1 MVEKLPLDFVR
12 KIYNMLTNGNDDVNF
27 YCMCIQNQN
36 REAATNSPIK
46 FALNLIK
53 INILCRLPFSK
64 HRLFSEEIGKAYLSG
79 IFVRPAIC
87 ELASGMLDNSRLI
100 TDIFGCAVTT
110 IKSRND
116 IFKDIEM
123 EIGVKGFADLRKQ
136 YDNGKLPIQQI
147 YKKISAKLKTVIDYK
162 IELSVMEKH
171 YVANKYAVRL
181 LDIAACNNVFVT
193 AIVHLGY
200 PREFIEKILKR
211 FKISVDK
218 LIITAEWETYFKN
231 EAPVN
236 PEFTGV
242 FSNDY
247 KGFIKKLMKYGCKP
261 IYYRSP
267 QALMERTVHPK
278 LSDDFRNVYDGICGL
293 NLFSGI
299 KRMSKEYELSF
310 LCIAPAVAGF
320 AQRILQKAEKD
331 ESVICLCDE
340 SSFFARLIERLCKST
355 ENIVFFPWSP
365 LATNK
370 YKSALEWKEIIE
382 ETPIFDDAYSGVFDS
397 VLRYPVSAL
406 KEPPDTLTL
415 SGIMATAWTDKSS
428 DGADNAISKVIGK
441 HKRIVIADP
450 VPGNCATSQLCSIVE
465 NIKPET
471 TYTCVTMSNILGVK
485 SADLKPLARIM
496 QGNMPMLCQIGADGK
511 RWIYSK
517 KIDSNKLDEI
527 YRAILDFSL
536 FFFRYTKDT
545 SAELTISGDD
555 ASALYMQ
562 GLSEIRNIIYQ
573 E

>member
-46 FALNLIK
+46 FAFNLIK

-64 HRLFSEEIGKAYLSG
+64 RRLFSEEIGKAYLSG

-87 ELASGMLDNSRLI
+87 ELASGTLDNSQLI

-110 IKSRND
+110 IKNRND
-116 IFKDIEM
+116 IFKDIQK

-136 YDNGKLPIQQI
+136 YDNSKLPIQQI

-162 IELSVMEKH
+162 IELSVMEKY

-181 LDIAACNNVFVT
+181 LDIAACNNVFIT
-193 AIVHLGY
+193 AIIRSGY
-200 PREFIEKILKR
+200 PREFIEKILKKY
-211 FKISVDK
+211 KISVDR
-218 LIITAEWETYFKN
+218 LIITSEGETDIKN
-231 EAPVN
+231 EALVN

-247 KGFIKKLMKYGCKP
+247 KGFIKKFMKYGCKP

-299 KRMSKEYELSF
+299 KRMSKDYELSF

-320 AQRILQKAEKD
+320 AQRVTKRIDKGEF
-331 ESVICLCDE
+331 VICLCDE
-340 SSFFARLIERLCKST
+340 NSFFARLIKRLCKNN

-370 YKSALEWKEIIE
+370 FKSALEWKEIIE
-382 ETPIFDDAYSGVFDS
+382 ETPIFDDAYSGVFDC
-397 VLRYPVSAL
+397 VLRYPVSSL
-406 KEPPDTLTL
+406 KAPPDTLTL

-428 DGADNAISKVIGK
+428 DGVDNAIRKVIGK
-441 HKRIVIADP
+441 HKKIVIADP
-450 VPGNCATSQLCSIVE
+450 VPGICATSQLCGIVE
-465 NIKPET
+465 NTKPET
-471 TYTCVTMSNILGVK
+471 IYTCVSMSNMLRQK
-485 SADLKPLARIM
+485 NTDLKPLAKIM
-496 QGNMPMLCQIGADGK
+496 QGNMPLLCQIGTDGK
-511 RWIYSK
+511 KWIYPK
-517 KIDSNKLDEI
+517 KIDNEKLDKI

-536 FFFRYTKDT
+536 DFFRYTKDT
-545 SAELTISGDD
+545 SSELTISGDD

-562 GLSEIRNIIYQ
+562 GLSEIRNMI
-573 E
+573 

>member
-64 HRLFSEEIGKAYLSG
+64 RRLFSEEIGKAYLSR

-110 IKSRND
+110 IKNRND
-116 IFKDIEM
+116 IFKDVEK

-136 YDNGKLPIQQI
+136 YDNSKLPIQQI

-181 LDIAACNNVFVT
+181 LDIAACNNVFIT
-193 AIVHLGY
+193 AIIRSSY
-200 PREFIEKILKR
+200 PREFIEKILKKY
-211 FKISVDK
+211 KISVDR
-218 LIITAEWETYFKN
+218 LIITSESETDFKN
-231 EAPVN
+231 EALVN

-247 KGFIKKLMKYGCKP
+247 NGFIKKLMKYGCKP

-278 LSDDFRNVYDGICGL
+278 LNDDFRRIYDGICGL

-299 KRMSKEYELSF
+299 KRMSREYELSF
-310 LCIAPAVAGF
+310 LCVAPAVAGF
-320 AQRILQKAEKD
+320 AKRVLQKAEKG
-331 ESVICLCDE
+331 EYVICLCDE
-340 SSFFARLIERLCKST
+340 SSFFARLIKRLCKST

-428 DGADNAISKVIGK
+428 DGVDNAISKVIGK
-441 HKRIVIADP
+441 HKRIVIADS
-450 VPGNCATSQLCSIVE
+450 VPGICATSQLCSILE
-465 NIKPET
+465 RIKPET
-471 TYTCVTMSNILGVK
+471 TYTCVTMSNMFGVK
-485 SADLKPLARIM
+485 SADLKPLARIIS
-496 QGNMPMLCQIGADGK
+496 GNMPLLCQIGADGK
-511 RWIYSK
+511 RWIYPK

-536 FFFRYTKDT
+536 NFFKYTKDA

-562 GLSEIRNIIYQ
+562 GLHEIRNMI
-573 E
+573 

>member
-64 HRLFSEEIGKAYLSG
+64 RRLFSEEIGKAYLSG

-110 IKSRND
+110 IKNRND
-116 IFKDIEM
+116 IFKDIEK

-136 YDNGKLPIQQI
+136 YDNSRLPIQQI

-181 LDIAACNNVFVT
+181 LDIAACNNVFIT
-193 AIVHLGY
+193 AIVHSGY

-218 LIITAEWETYFKN
+218 LIITTEWETYFKN
-231 EAPVN
+231 EAPDS

-310 LCIAPAVAGF
+310 LCIAPAVTGF
-320 AQRILQKAEKD
+320 AQRVLRKSEKG
-331 ESVICLCDE
+331 EYAICLCDE
-340 SSFFARLIERLCKST
+340 SSFFARLIKRLCKST

-406 KEPPDTLTL
+406 KKPPDTLTL
-415 SGIMATAWTDKSS
+415 SGIMATALTDKSS
-428 DGADNAISKVIGK
+428 DGVDNAISKVIGK

-450 VPGNCATSQLCSIVE
+450 VPGTCGSAQLCSILE
-465 NIKPET
+465 SIKPET
-471 TYTCVTMSNILGVK
+471 TYTCVTMSNMLGQK
-485 SADLKPLARIM
+485 SSDLKPLARIIR
-496 QGNMPMLCQIGADGK
+496 GNMPLLCKIGADGR
-511 RWIYSK
+511 RWIYPK
-517 KIDSNKLDEI
+517 KIDSNKLSEI
-527 YRAILDFSL
+527 HRAILDFSL
-536 FFFRYTKDT
+536 NFFKYTKDA

-562 GLSEIRNIIYQ
+562 GLPEIRNIIYQ

>member
-64 HRLFSEEIGKAYLSG
+64 QKLFSEEIGKAYLSG

-110 IKSRND
+110 IKNRND
-116 IFKDIEM
+116 IFKDIQK

-136 YDNGKLPIQQI
+136 YDNSKLPIQQI

-162 IELSVMEKH
+162 IELSVMEKY

-181 LDIAACNNVFVT
+181 LDIAACNNVFIT
-193 AIVHLGY
+193 AIIRSGY
-200 PREFIEKILKR
+200 PREFIEKILKKY
-211 FKISVDK
+211 KISVDR
-218 LIITAEWETYFKN
+218 LIITSEGETDIKN
-231 EAPVN
+231 ETLVN

-247 KGFIKKLMKYGCKP
+247 KGFIKKFMKYGCKP

-320 AQRILQKAEKD
+320 AQRVTKRIDKGEF
-331 ESVICLCDE
+331 VICLCDE
-340 SSFFARLIERLCKST
+340 SSFFARLIKRLCKNN

-365 LATNK
+365 LTTNK
-370 YKSALEWKEIIE
+370 CKSALEWKEIIE
-382 ETPIFDDAYSGVFDS
+382 ETPIFDDAYSGVFDC
-397 VLRYPVSAL
+397 VLRYPVSSL
-406 KEPPDTLTL
+406 KAPPDTLTL

-428 DGADNAISKVIGK
+428 DGVDNAIRKVIGK

-450 VPGNCATSQLCSIVE
+450 VPGICATSQLCGIVE
-465 NIKPET
+465 NTKPET
-471 TYTCVTMSNILGVK
+471 IYTCVSMSNMLRQK
-485 SADLKPLARIM
+485 NNDLKPLAKIM
-496 QGNMPMLCQIGADGK
+496 QGNMPLLCQIGTDGK
-511 RWIYSK
+511 KWIYPK
-517 KIDSNKLDEI
+517 KIDNEKLDKI

-536 FFFRYTKDT
+536 DFFRYTKDT
-545 SAELTISGDD
+545 SSELTISGDD

-562 GLSEIRNIIYQ
+562 GLSVIRNMI
-573 E
+573 

>member
-64 HRLFSEEIGKAYLSG
+64 RRLFSEEIGKAYLSG

-110 IKSRND
+110 IKNRND
-116 IFKDIEM
+116 IFKDIEK

-136 YDNGKLPIQQI
+136 YDNSRLPIQQI

-171 YVANKYAVRL
+171 YVANKYVVRL
-181 LDIAACNNVFVT
+181 LDIATCNNVFVT
-193 AIVHLGY
+193 AIVHSGY

-218 LIITAEWETYFKN
+218 LIITTEWETYFKN
-231 EAPVN
+231 EAPVK

-267 QALMERTVHPK
+267 QALMKRTVHPK
-278 LSDDFRNVYDGICGL
+278 LSDNFRNVYDGICGL

-310 LCIAPAVAGF
+310 LCIAPAVTGF
-320 AQRILQKAEKD
+320 AQRVLQKSEKG
-331 ESVICLCDE
+331 EYVICLCDE
-340 SSFFARLIERLCKST
+340 SSFFARLIKQLCKST

-365 LATNK
+365 LAANK

-441 HKRIVIADP
+441 HKKIVIADP
-450 VPGNCATSQLCSIVE
+450 VPGNCATSQLCSILE
-465 NIKPET
+465 SIKPET
-471 TYTCVTMSNILGVK
+471 TYTCLTLSNMLRQK
-485 SADLKPLARIM
+485 SNDLKPLARIM
-496 QGNMPMLCQIGADGK
+496 QGNMPLLCQIGTGGK
-511 RWIYSK
+511 KWIYPK
-517 KIDSNKLDEI
+517 KIDSNKLEEI
-527 YRAILDFSL
+527 YRAILDFSPD
-536 FFFRYTKDT
+536 FFKYIKDT
-545 SAELTISGDD
+545 SAELTISGND

-562 GLSEIRNIIYQ
+562 GLSEIRKTI
-573 E
+573 

>member
-64 HRLFSEEIGKAYLSG
+64 RRLFSEEIGKAYLSG

-110 IKSRND
+110 IKNRND
-116 IFKDIEM
+116 IFKDIEK

-136 YDNGKLPIQQI
+136 YDNSRLPIQQI

-181 LDIAACNNVFVT
+181 LDIAACNNVFIT
-193 AIVHLGY
+193 AIVRLGY
-200 PREFIEKILKR
+200 PREFIEKILKKY
-211 FKISVDK
+211 KISVDK
-218 LIITAEWETYFKN
+218 LIITTEWETYFKN
-231 EAPVN
+231 ESPDS

-310 LCIAPAVAGF
+310 LCIAPAVTGF
-320 AQRILQKAEKD
+320 AQRILQKADKGEY
-331 ESVICLCDE
+331 VICLCDE
-340 SSFFARLIERLCKST
+340 SSFFARLIKRLCKST

-365 LATNK
+365 LAANK

-382 ETPIFDDAYSGVFDS
+382 EAPIFDDAYSGVFDS

-450 VPGNCATSQLCSIVE
+450 VPGICATSQLCSILE
-465 NIKPET
+465 SIKPET
-471 TYTCVTMSNILGVK
+471 TYTCVTMSNMLGQK
-485 SADLKPLARIM
+485 SSDLKPLARIM
-496 QGNMPMLCQIGADGK
+496 QGNTPMLCQIGADGK
-511 RWIYSK
+511 RWIYPK
-517 KIDSNKLDEI
+517 KIDSEKLDEI
-527 YRAILDFSL
+527 HRAILDFSL
-536 FFFRYTKDT
+536 NFFRYTKDT

-555 ASALYMQ
+555 ACVLYMQ
-562 GLSEIRNIIYQ
+562 GLSAIRNMI
-573 E
+573 